1 MSVQLNREHPQGKP
15 GQMKPSE
22 FFTLDTVSSEI
33 LNEVLNQQPT
43 CAKFLFKTQNQI
55 KQQPC
60 SFPREK
66 SSDANL

>member
-15 GQMKPSE
+15 GQMKPTE

-43 CAKFLFKTQNQI
+43 CVPSFYLKPRI
-55 KQQPC
+55 K
-60 SFPREK
+60 
-66 SSDANL
+66 

>member
-33 LNEVLNQQPT
+33 LNEVLNQQTRVPSFYL
-43 CAKFLFKTQNQI
+43 KLRI
-55 KQQPC
+55 K
-60 SFPREK
+60 
-66 SSDANL
+66 